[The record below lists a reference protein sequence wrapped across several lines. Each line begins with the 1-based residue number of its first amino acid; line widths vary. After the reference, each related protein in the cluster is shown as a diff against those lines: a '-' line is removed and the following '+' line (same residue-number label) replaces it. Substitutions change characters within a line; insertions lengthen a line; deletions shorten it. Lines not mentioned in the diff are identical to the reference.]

1 MHAEATSP
9 VALVAPQVLWVF
21 GPVTCVRYPLYEIE
35 GEGNMKLWRPDRR
48 RTVLQV
54 LEKNQASALLYNAVI
69 WRLLEDKWR
78 EFASLIF
85 YWFVFCNLL
94 SLAALT
100 LALCTSSE
108 SREASSGM
116 RALPFSFS
124 CCLFRG
130 RSTVAVP

>member
-1 MHAEATSP
+1 
-9 VALVAPQVLWVF
+9 
-21 GPVTCVRYPLYEIE
+21 
-35 GEGNMKLWRPDRR
+35 
-48 RTVLQV
+48 VLQV

-69 WRLLEDKWR
+69 WQLLEDKWR

-108 SREASSGM
+108 SREALSGM
-116 RALPFSFS
+116 RAFSPRL
-124 CCLFRG
+124 CRG
-130 RSTVAVP
+130 RSAIAAAWRMALRGGATFAPRAQRAASEPHV